1 MENNMKKLTLAT
13 ISILGISLL
22 STYANSASFD
32 CSKAST
38 WVEKTICKSPEL
50 SKLDEAMAKKYRKDL
65 TNAANDEDSEIYKKN
80 AIIDQKL
87 WLNFQRNT
95 CKDTKCLIRE
105 YEEYIE
111 EKTYSDW
118 NDELSSSDLPD
129 KNAFGEFSKNFQIS
143 VYNVDG
149 KRKNTLQD
157 ATNTLSINKI
167 GHKPYSSIIEGILVF
182 NNAHTC
188 EIEES
193 IATWSQNHWV
203 IYDNSQDKEVRLRLY
218 TALYQGKNQLLL
230 KDVDYQ
236 FSSGRCGVRG
246 YFDSIILE
254 HE

>member
-1 MENNMKKLTLAT
+1 MKRLALVT
-13 ISILGISLL
+13 ISIVGVTLL
-22 STYANSASFD
+22 SIHANSASFD
-32 CSKAST
+32 CNKAST

-50 SKLDEAMAKKYRKDL
+50 SKLDEAMAKKYIKDL
-65 TNAANDEDSEIYKKN
+65 NNAANDEDSEVYKNN

-105 YEEYIE
+105 YEEHIG
-111 EKTYSDW
+111 EKTGSDW
-118 NDELSSSDLPD
+118 NDDLGSSDFPD

-157 ATNTLSINKI
+157 ATNTLSINKV
-167 GHKPYSSIIEGILVF
+167 GNKPYLSIIEGVLIF
-182 NNAHTC
+182 TNAHTC
-188 EIEES
+188 EIEAS
-193 IATWSQNHWV
+193 KATWSQNHWV

-218 TALYQGKNQLLL
+218 PAPYKGKNQLLL
-230 KDVDYQ
+230 RDVDYQ

-254 HE
+254 HQ